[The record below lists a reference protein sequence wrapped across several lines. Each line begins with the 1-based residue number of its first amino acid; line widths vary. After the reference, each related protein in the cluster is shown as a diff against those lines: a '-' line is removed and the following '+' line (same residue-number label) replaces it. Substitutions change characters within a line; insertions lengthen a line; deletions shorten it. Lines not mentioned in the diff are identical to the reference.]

1 MTDVLIGLGIALAV
15 FTYLGIGLALSIFID
30 ADGLQTIVLYLVWPL
45 YVTLVL
51 IILFFYGCYKLGV
64 LVKSRVYRRQR
75 YLERR
80 RKQKT
85 K

>member
-1 MTDVLIGLGIALAV
+1 MYDVLIGLGIALAI

-30 ADGLQTIVLYLVWPL
+30 ADELETIVLYLVWPL

-51 IILFFYGCYKLGV
+51 FILFFYGCYRMGV
-64 LVKSRVYRRQR
+64 FVKSRVYRRQR